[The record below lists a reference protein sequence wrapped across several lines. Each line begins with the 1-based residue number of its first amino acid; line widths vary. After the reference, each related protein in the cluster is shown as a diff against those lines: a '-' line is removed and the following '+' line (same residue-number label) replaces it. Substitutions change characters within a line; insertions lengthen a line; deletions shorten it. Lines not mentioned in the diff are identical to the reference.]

1 MESDLLITGATGT
14 IGQYLVK
21 LLKKEGASFKV
32 LVRSEEK
39 AQQLQEEGIQAFLGD
54 LDEPA
59 SLKEAM
65 RGVSKLFLLSAASLS
80 QVQQQRNAIEAAKV
94 CGVKHIIK
102 VSSLGTSLSAPTQLG
117 RMHAHTEA
125 EIRKAG
131 FEWTFLHPHSFMQNF
146 FTNCQTIRR
155 ANAFYAR
162 HGKGKYSPVDA
173 RDIAQAAARVLTSEG
188 HEGKTYV
195 ITGPEAVS
203 MKDVARTLELLL
215 DREIRFIP
223 ITHEENRK
231 HKKEL
236 GMPEWL
242 AHDLAE
248 LDSLFVNGKAGEI
261 SPDFEEL
268 TGRRGTSL
276 RQFIEDH
283 YKMFA

>member
-1 MESDLLITGATGT
+1 MESNLLITGATGT

-21 LLKKEGASFKV
+21 LLKEEGAAFKA

-39 AQQLQEEGIQAFLGD
+39 AQQLQEQGIRTFLGD
-54 LDEPA
+54 LEDAA

-65 RGVSKLFLLSAASLS
+65 RGVDKLFLLSAASLS
-80 QVQQQRNAIEAAKV
+80 QVQQQRNAIEVAKV
-94 CGVKHIIK
+94 SGVKHIVK
-102 VSSLGTSLSAPTQLG
+102 VSALGTSLSAPTQLG

-131 FEWTFLHPHSFMQNF
+131 FEWTFLHPHSFMQNLF
-146 FTNCQTIRR
+146 SNSQTIRR

-173 RDIAQAAARVLTSEG
+173 RDIAQAAARVLTSDG

-231 HKKEL
+231 KRKES
-236 GMPEWL
+236 GAPEWL

-248 LDSLFVNGKAGEI
+248 LDSLFVNGKAGEV
-261 SPDFEEL
+261 SPDFEVL